1 MNTLESPRI
10 MLDRASEQVT
20 ELYAKVREFTTLHKY
35 EVVREH
41 NSELGLNVLRMKIMG
56 APPLPKQF
64 ALLVG
69 EFSNSLRGALD
80 HLVWAFIKGTPKGDK
95 RIEFPIF
102 DTPGRFEAE
111 REKKIGLLPTA
122 AQGEIK
128 RLQPYHAGDQSHS
141 HPLWRIHRLAIS
153 HKHRHVV
160 IVAHSFRYSMS
171 GGGNVRFGLTMSF
184 RSDLDTD
191 PIAPLPPIPEALA
204 KQVDFQVEPL
214 FSIELKNA
222 DVDTDIFMPLGELET
237 LHQYVRDEVFT
248 SLEPLVP

>member
-1 MNTLESPRI
+1 

-111 REKKIGLLPTA
+111 REKKNRSLAHRCPRRNQAIA
-122 AQGEIK
+122 ALSCWG
-128 RLQPYHAGDQSHS
+128 S
-141 HPLWRIHRLAIS
+141 
-153 HKHRHVV
+153 
-160 IVAHSFRYSMS
+160 
-171 GGGNVRFGLTMSF
+171 
-184 RSDLDTD
+184 
-191 PIAPLPPIPEALA
+191 IAFASALA
-204 KQVDFQVEPL
+204 YPPFGHFP
-214 FSIELKNA
+214 
-222 DVDTDIFMPLGELET
+222 
-237 LHQYVRDEVFT
+237 
-248 SLEPLVP
+248 